1 MANSKRGDICSN
13 NKSVFAR
20 LQKTVLIIPIITAM
34 VLTVQAQTTPTDT
47 TFKPSGKAW
56 GLAFGDYYYKAHSD
70 IANRG
75 GANQYTNIEKGRNAF
90 QFRRILV
97 GYSYEFSEK
106 FTAEVVVAGE
116 DNVVNNQGV
125 TNGDLL
131 ANNKLAFFIRMANLR
146 WKNIWK
152 NTDLVIGQQ
161 STPAFSQSSEVFWGY
176 RPVERT
182 LIDIR
187 RTPSFDLGVSL
198 QGKFDADKNFG
209 YNIMVSNG
217 TGARPETDRFKNFS
231 GDIYAKF
238 LDKRLMID
246 FYADYQ
252 RLNWTPEFHHARNMQ
267 KLFIGYTTPKLTVGA
282 EAFINHGKND
292 VVGHMANTTD
302 TISANA
308 VGISTFARGPI
319 VKGKVGFF
327 ARYDR
332 FNPDEN
338 YNDTNYIRDE
348 GLTSA
353 YDPNNKEQLIIAGL
367 DFTPAKNIHFMPN
380 VWYNSYTNQ
389 RNDAVGREHKDHDLV
404 YRVTLAFN
412 FGK

>member
-1 MANSKRGDICSN
+1 MANLKTGDICSN
-13 NKSVFAR
+13 KKSLFSQLR
-20 LQKTVLIIPIITAM
+20 KTILIIPFITAM
-34 VLTVQAQTTPTDT
+34 IPTVQAQTVPTDT
-47 TFKPSGKAW
+47 TFKPTGKAW

-97 GYSYEFSEK
+97 GYSYDFSEK

-116 DNVVNNQGV
+116 DNLVNNQGV
-125 TNGDLL
+125 TTGDLL

-161 STPAFSQSSEVFWGY
+161 STPAFSQTSEIFWGY
-176 RPVERT
+176 RAVERT
-182 LIDIR
+182 LIDVR
-187 RTPSFDLGVSL
+187 RTPSFDLGVAL

-209 YNIMVSNG
+209 YNVMVSNG

-231 GDIYAKF
+231 GDVYAKF
-238 LDKRLMID
+238 LDKKLMID

-252 RLNWTPEFHHARNMQ
+252 RLNWTPQFHHARNMQ
-267 KLFIGYTTPKLTVGA
+267 KLFVGYTTPKLTVGV

-302 TISANA
+302 TIS
-308 VGISTFARGPI
+308 TFARGPI
-319 VKGKVGFF
+319 IKGKLGFF
-327 ARYDR
+327 ARLDR

-353 YDPNNKEQLIIAGL
+353 YDPNNKEELIIAGL

-380 VWYNSYTNQ
+380 VWYNGYTNQ
-389 RNDAVGREHKDHDLV
+389 RDEIVGRAHKDHDLV
-404 YRVTLAFN
+404 YRVTFAFS
-412 FGK
+412 FGR